1 MTTHNVP
8 SLKMAHAMWKSGIA
22 QDRNNPHAHKD
33 FTQNAITVLNRR
45 YVIKDESG
53 KSVEHPG
60 QVFRRVAHNL
70 AQADRDYPPAFKMT
84 DNHTLSTE
92 EQVKQTEE
100 EFFNVMDQLL
110 CIPNSPT
117 LMNAGATLQQLSACF
132 VLPVDD
138 SLDNIFECVKRTAL
152 IHKSGGGTGFDFS
165 KLRPKNDTVGSTGGV
180 ASGPVGFIRA
190 FDTATDVV
198 KQGGTRR
205 GANMAV
211 LRVDHPDIMEFI
223 HCKDSGDALENFNI
237 SVGITDVFMQAL
249 HSDSGYDLINPRN
262 AQVTQQISARTVW
275 DHIIQSAH
283 LTGDPG
289 LIFLDT
295 INADNPN
302 PHLGPIEAVNPCV
315 TGDTIVYTNQGL
327 RPIAEMLE
335 KGQFHTIATDRR
347 FQQGHLNLTTAVMQ
361 SGIKPVYQLRTHEG
375 YNVRITADHR
385 VMTQR
390 GWVAASQLR
399 PGDLI
404 HIGDSSPV
412 FGHKG
417 DHHTGTTLG
426 WLAGYATL
434 NNPAR
439 SNAPPH
445 PHRQEPRAAQPL
457 ASITPEASMTR
468 NSRATAASAVAEK
481 DPETL
486 SPAQDTW
493 QTEPYDNHRITKM
506 VFQGTQTMQLG
517 FLQGLFSANS
527 EILQLPDKG
536 PAIRISPNTGNH
548 EDLLKAVQKVLLNL
562 GIVSTVQH
570 SQGGTSPPGDTG
582 HLQNPT
588 PSPQLNLTI
597 SGRNIPTFRDK
608 VGFLTETKH
617 HQLDVAIKSQT
628 AQPQKEKFVARFKS
642 LEYEGQ
648 EQVYDLTEPNS
659 HSFIAN
665 GIVVSNCGEQPLL
678 SNESCNLAS
687 INLAR
692 MVNYPSDQ
700 GPSFVNWELLQDTCY
715 TAVHLLDNVIDM
727 NRYPD
732 EDITRVTNATRRIGI
747 GVMGLA
753 DMLVQLGLPYD
764 SQEARDLA
772 GQVMDAINRTAHTAS
787 RELALSRGPYPEMPH
802 VATTENNTPEPMRN
816 TAPTT
821 IAPTGTIS
829 IIAGAS
835 SGIEPLFALAY
846 TRNVMDQTKLEEVN
860 PYLLEAAK
868 AHGFYSED
876 LMQHVAQTGTVQQT
890 DVPQWV
896 KNVFK
901 TSQDISPKDHVL
913 MQAAFQQHVANGV
926 SKTINFPSTA
936 TTSDIEDAYLL
947 AHENRC
953 KGITVYR
960 DGSKAGQ
967 VLSTGQTAQSQS
979 EQQLPAVN
987 GRTQARPRPRIMTGR
1002 TERIRTGHGNMY
1014 MTINFDENNEP
1025 FECFSQVGRAGGCD
1039 SAQLEA
1045 ISRLISLALR
1055 ANIDPNEIITN
1066 LNGITCCPIWDDGTR
1081 VNSIPDAL
1089 AQGLTKGINPSN
1101 HQPVALTIPMD
1112 INVQTFLGPQ
1122 VLCPDCHSP
1131 VIFKEGCEACTS
1143 PTCGWNKCE

>member
-1 MTTHNVP
+1 MTTDNAP
-8 SLKMAHAMWKSGIA
+8 SLKMAQAMWKSGIA
-22 QDRNNPHAHKD
+22 QDRNNPHAHKE

-45 YVIKDESG
+45 YVIKDETG
-53 KSVEHPG
+53 KPVEHPN

-70 AQADRDYPPAFKMT
+70 AQADRDYPPAFNVA
-84 DNHTLSTE
+84 DIHTLSTE

-100 EFFNVMDQLL
+100 AFFNVMDQLL
-110 CIPNSPT
+110 CLPNSPT
-117 LMNAGATLQQLSACF
+117 LMNAGAKLQQLSACF

-138 SLDNIFECVKRTAL
+138 SLDAIFEGVKRTAL

-165 KLRPKNDTVGSTGGV
+165 RLRPKNDTVGSTGGV

-249 HSDSGYDLINPRN
+249 RTDSDYDLINPRN
-262 AQVTQQISARTVW
+262 AQVTQRMRARTIW

-295 INADNPN
+295 INANNPN

-315 TGDTIVYTNQGL
+315 TGDTIVYTSQGL
-327 RPIAEMLE
+327 KPISEMLE
-335 KGQFHTIATDRR
+335 ESQFHSIATDRR
-347 FQQGHLNLTTAVMQ
+347 FQKGQLNLTTAVMP

-375 YNVRITADHR
+375 YDLRLTADHR

-390 GWVAASQLR
+390 GWVAASQLTH
-399 PGDLI
+399 GDLI
-404 HIGDSSPV
+404 HISNSSPGY
-412 FGHKG
+412 GHKG
-417 DHHTGTTLG
+417 DHHTGTILG
-426 WLAGYATL
+426 SLAAYATL
-434 NNPAR
+434 NDPSR
-439 SNAPPH
+439 SNANPH
-445 PHRQEPRAAQPL
+445 PHGAQTTAPQALPTITQEAPV
-457 ASITPEASMTR
+457 TR
-468 NSRATAASAVAEK
+468 NTSAVAEK
-481 DPETL
+481 EPETL
-486 SPAQDTW
+486 PQTPNTW
-493 QTEPYDNHRITKM
+493 GTEPYDNHRVTKM

-517 FLQGLFSANS
+517 FLQGLFSANGQ
-527 EILQLPDKG
+527 IFQLPDKG
-536 PAIRISPNTGNH
+536 PAIRITPNNDNH
-548 EDLLKAVQKVLLNL
+548 EYILKVVQKVLLNL

-570 SQGGTSPPGDTG
+570 SPADTSTPHDRKDTRK
-582 HLQNPT
+582 PDA
-588 PSPQLNLTI
+588 SPQIALTI
-597 SGRNIPTFRDK
+597 SGQSVPAFRDK
-608 VGFLTETKH
+608 VGFVTETKQR
-617 HQLDVAIKSQT
+617 QLDAVIESQPPPPHEE
-628 AQPQKEKFVARFKS
+628 QFVARFKS
-642 LEYEGQ
+642 LDYEGL
-648 EQVYDLTEPNS
+648 EEVYDLTEPNS

-678 SNESCNLAS
+678 ANESCNLAS

-692 MVNYPSDQ
+692 MVSYPPDQ
-700 GPSFVNWELLQDTCY
+700 GPAFINWDLLHNTCY
-715 TAVHLLDNVIDM
+715 TTVHMLDNVIDM
-727 NRYPD
+727 NRYPY
-732 EDITRVTNATRRIGI
+732 EDISRVTKATRRIGI

-753 DMLVQLGLPYD
+753 DMLVQLGIPYD
-764 SQEARDLA
+764 SQEARELA
-772 GQVMDAINRTAHTAS
+772 GKVMDAINKMAHTAS
-787 RELALSRGPYPEMPH
+787 KELAQSRGPYPEMPH
-802 VATTENNTPEPMRN
+802 IAITENNTPKPIRN

-868 AHGFYSED
+868 AHGFYSEE
-876 LMQHVAQTGTVQQT
+876 LMQHVAQTGTVQNT

-896 KNVFK
+896 KDVFK

-926 SKTINFPSTA
+926 SKTINFPSSA
-936 TTSDIEDAYLL
+936 TTGDIEEAYLL
-947 AHENRC
+947 AHENGC

-967 VLSTGQTAQSQS
+967 VLSTGQTSHSQNG
-979 EQQLPAVN
+979 QQLPAVN
-987 GRTQARPRPRIMTGR
+987 GRTQARPRPRVMTGR

-1014 MTINFDENNEP
+1014 MTINFDENEEP

-1055 ANIDPNEIITN
+1055 ANIDPDEVITN

-1089 AQGLTKGINPSN
+1089 AQGLSKSINPNN
-1101 HQPVALTIPMD
+1101 HQQPVALTIPMD

-1122 VLCPDCHSP
+1122 VLCPDCYSP

-1143 PTCGWNKCE
+1143 PSCGWNKCE

>member
-1 MTTHNVP
+1 MTDHTNS
-8 SLKMAHAMWKSGIA
+8 SLMIAQAMWKSGIA
-22 QDRNNPHAHKD
+22 QDRNDHASHKE

-45 YVIKDESG
+45 YVIKDQNGNPIED
-53 KSVEHPG
+53 PI

-70 AQADRDYPPAFKMT
+70 AQADRNYPPPYRMT
-84 DNHTLSTE
+84 DLPILSTE
-92 EQVKQTEE
+92 VEVTLTEE
-100 EFFNVMDQLL
+100 TFFNVMDQLL

-132 VLPVDD
+132 VLPVND
-138 SLDNIFECVKRTAL
+138 SLDAIFEAVKRTAL

-165 KLRPKNDTVGSTGGV
+165 RLRPKNDTVGSTGGV
-180 ASGPVGFIRA
+180 ASGPVGFIKA

-223 HCKDSGDALENFNI
+223 HCKDSGNTLENFNI

-249 HSDSGYDLINPRN
+249 RSDSQYDLINPRN
-262 AQVTQQISARTVW
+262 ARPTQPMSARTVW
-275 DHIIQSAH
+275 NHIVQSAH

-315 TGDTIVYTNQGL
+315 TGDTMVHTDQGL
-327 RPIAEMLE
+327 RPIAEMLDDS
-335 KGQFHTIATDRR
+335 QFHSIATDRR
-347 FQQGHLNLTTAVMQ
+347 FQQGDLNLTTAVMS
-361 SGIKPVYQLRTHEG
+361 SGIKPVYRLRTHEG
-375 YNVRITADHR
+375 YEIRVTADHKI
-385 VMTQR
+385 MTQR
-390 GWVAASQLR
+390 GWVPASHLMS
-399 PGDLI
+399 GDLI
-404 HIGDSSPV
+404 HISNADPR
-412 FGHKG
+412 FGHTG
-417 DHHTGTTLG
+417 DHHKGIILG
-426 WLAGYATL
+426 WLTADTAPGS
-434 NNPAR
+434 P
-439 SNAPPH
+439 SNRHA
-445 PHRQEPRAAQPL
+445 HRHSHGEKQPSVQPL
-457 ASITPEASMTR
+457 ANMTPPQPDRWTTP
-468 NSRATAASAVAEK
+468 ATAPAAVAERAT
-481 DPETL
+481 ETTIPTA
-486 SPAQDTW
+486 SD
-493 QTEPYDNHRITKM
+493 HRLQPHYKYKVPKM
-506 VFQGTQTMQLG
+506 VFQGTKGMQLG
-517 FLQGLFSANS
+517 FLQALFSAKATL
-527 EILQLPDKG
+527 LQD
-536 PAIRISPNTGNH
+536 PNTGAALRISSNQEEH
-548 EDLLKAVQKVLLNL
+548 LRGVQKVLLNL
-562 GIVSTVQH
+562 GIPSSIHHPEDNRSTTTGNGKKQEYQPQPQH
-570 SQGGTSPPGDTG
+570 SLTVSG
-582 HLQNPT
+582 QN
-588 PSPQLNLTI
+588 LI
-597 SGRNIPTFRDK
+597 TFQNN
-608 VGFLTETKH
+608 VGLLSETKQE
-617 HQLDVAIKSQT
+617 QLRAATSSLT
-628 AQPQKEKFVARFKS
+628 HNAQEDIFTARFRS
-642 LEYEGQ
+642 LEFDGE

-659 HSFIAN
+659 HSFVAN
-665 GIVVSNCGEQPLL
+665 GIVVANCGEQPLL
-678 SNESCNLAS
+678 PNESCNLAS

-692 MVNYPSDQ
+692 MVSYPTNQ
-700 GPSFVNWELLQDTCY
+700 GAAFIDWDLLRTTCY
-715 TAVHLLDNVIDM
+715 TAVHMLDNVIDM
-727 NRYPD
+727 NRYPN
-732 EDITRVTNATRRIGI
+732 EDITNVTNSTRRIGI

-764 SQEARDLA
+764 SQKARDLA
-772 GQVMDAINRTAHTAS
+772 GKVMEAINQTAHAAS
-787 RELALSRGPYPEMPH
+787 RDLAKSRGPYPEMPH
-802 VATTENNTPEPMRN
+802 VSTTDPNTSQAIRN

-868 AHGFYSED
+868 AHGFYSAE
-876 LMQHVAQTGTVQQT
+876 LMQHVAQTGSVQHT
-890 DVPQWV
+890 SVPQWV
-896 KNVFK
+896 KDIFK

-913 MQAAFQQHVANGV
+913 MQAAFQAHVANGV
-926 SKTINFPSTA
+926 SKTINFPNSA
-936 TTSDIEDAYLL
+936 TTGDIEEAYLL
-947 AHENRC
+947 AHQNKC

-967 VLSTGQTAQSQS
+967 VLSTGQTAQSQTGT
-979 EQQLPAVN
+979 QIPAIN
-987 GRTQARPRPRIMTGR
+987 GRTQARPRPRVMTGR

-1014 MTINFDENNEP
+1014 MTINFDENDEP

-1055 ANIDPNEIITN
+1055 ANIDPNEVITN

-1089 AQGLTKGINPSN
+1089 AQGLSKGINPNNN
-1101 HQPVALTIPMD
+1101 HQPVALTIPME
-1112 INVQTFLGPQ
+1112 ITLQKTLGPQ
-1122 VLCPDCHSP
+1122 NLCPDCYSP